1 VRDEHEY
8 VEMAPAELASHL
20 QRLSKELALA
30 HEVRGRAAA
39 EEHRYFT
46 DGYRNS
52 RGKSVAERRM
62 DGELSAD
69 LEHRELL
76 EAEATL
82 ASLQTIH
89 GLVVILLELKGR
101 Q

>member
-1 VRDEHEY
+1 
-8 VEMAPAELASHL
+8 
-20 QRLSKELALA
+20 
-30 HEVRGRAAA
+30 
-39 EEHRYFT
+39 
-46 DGYRNS
+46 
-52 RGKSVAERRM
+52 M